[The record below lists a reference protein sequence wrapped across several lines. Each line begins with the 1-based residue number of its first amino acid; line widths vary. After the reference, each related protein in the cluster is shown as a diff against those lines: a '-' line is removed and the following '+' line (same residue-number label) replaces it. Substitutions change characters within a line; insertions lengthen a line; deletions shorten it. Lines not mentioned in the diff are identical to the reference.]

1 MFPFRFSSIF
11 RNRWFAVLWAAGIIW
26 TAVEFASPDPENS
39 DGSKQVLDVTG
50 SPVSPEALKA
60 LETFTSKPQQ

>member
-1 MFPFRFSSIF
+1 MFPFRTSTIF

-26 TAVEFASPDPENS
+26 MAVEFAAPDPENAN
-39 DGSKQVLDVTG
+39 GSEQVLDVTG

-60 LETFTSKPQQ
+60 LEAFATKPSQ